1 MKQDELELLV
11 QDYLIGKKQTYDNNL
26 FNIQCSSSLENFKLN
41 TAVRLCK
48 NYCKFI
54 KKEVLVNDFLCSLRN
69 YLLIFNTDV
78 FLGEEID
85 ITNNDLGILKDSCG
99 KVYAS
104 LDMPQYI
111 NSKLIKSAF
120 MQDYKDEKNN
130 TKYFLGTSPFVYN
143 LTHFKKY
150 KSLEQKLGVTGAL
163 KTPDGYTTL
172 VSLPTGAGK
181 SLITQVLSYQKNR
194 SLTVVIVPTVSLAI
208 DQVRAAKNNIKSDK
222 NNEIFCY
229 YSGMDKETKNEMNN
243 SIKNETAKLLFIS
256 PEALIQN
263 QKFKKL
269 IEEANESRY
278 LKNIVIDEAHIVIE
292 WGTYFR
298 INYQCIEAWRN
309 NLLLYNSEIR
319 TFLLSATFEK
329 STVKKLK
336 QMFSSEDKWI
346 EVRCDSLRKEP
357 RYSLV
362 QAGSYK
368 EKNHYII
375 ELVKKLPRPLV
386 IYVTSPDKADN
397 VKKLLF
403 DNGFGN
409 VQTFTGRTKNNDRER
424 IIKEWVNNEFDT
436 IIATS
441 AFGVGVDKSDV
452 RTVLHLYVPENP
464 NKYYQELGRG
474 GRDGLPSLSVMCI
487 DTQDDLDSAF
497 NMTDKVMVPEKIL
510 GRWSSMLNAPS
521 SKRYKSIY
529 TLDTSIKP
537 NYNEP
542 DYSEDINKTHIQW
555 NMYVI
560 LFLRRYRL
568 IKIIAMIFDF
578 ETKKYFVSIE
588 IINDDLLKD
597 DATVFQLISEI
608 REKEKKKF
616 MDDFNI
622 MKRSIANSKKM
633 CWSEMFYETYELV
646 SEYCAGCNTHIDI
659 VDFGN
664 NEFPLL
670 KRIINPINKV
680 NFGISELLGSA
691 DEALIFTSNDNY
703 SLLNNLI
710 SKGVINI
717 VIADEDE
724 IKYMDLILNLEK
736 ETQLN
741 IMGMNE
747 YIDLLREEDYFYVSG
762 ITAVLY
768 SNDSS
773 KTFCELNSIRKYSN
787 KYICNI
793 HIFEN
798 DMYLDR
804 IGKRVSGII
813 NGPQIESYI
822 IERMD

>member
-1 MKQDELELLV
+1 MKQDELEILV
-11 QDYLIGKKQTYDNNL
+11 QDYLTGKKEKYDKTL
-26 FNIQCSSSLENFKLN
+26 FNIKCSSSLEKFKLN

-48 NYCKFI
+48 NCHKFTEKDI
-54 KKEVLVNDFLCSLRN
+54 SLNDFLCSLRN
-69 YLLIFNTDV
+69 YLLVFNTDV
-78 FLGEEID
+78 VLKEGID
-85 ITNNDLGILKDSCG
+85 INNNGFGLLKDSYG

-104 LDMPQYI
+104 LDMPQYV

-120 MQDYKDEKNN
+120 MKDYKEEKNDS
-130 TKYFLGTSPFVYN
+130 KYFLGTSPYVYS
-143 LTHFKKY
+143 LTRFKKY
-150 KSLEQKLGVTGAL
+150 KSLEQKLGVVGAL
-163 KTPDGYTTL
+163 KTPDGYTTV

-181 SLITQVLSYQKNR
+181 SLITQVLAYQKER
-194 SLTVVIVPTVSLAI
+194 SLTIVLVPTVSLAI
-208 DQVRAAKNNIKSDK
+208 DQVRAAKSNIYSYN

-229 YSGMDKETKNEMNN
+229 YSGMNEEIKNEMIN

-263 QKFKKL
+263 QNFKKL
-269 IEEANESRY
+269 IEEANEKRY

-292 WGTYFR
+292 WGAYFR

-319 TFLLSATFEK
+319 TYLLSATFEK

-336 QMFSSEDKWI
+336 QMFSSEDKCI
-346 EVRCDSLRKEP
+346 EVRCDFLRKEP

-362 QAGSYK
+362 QTSSYG
-368 EKNHYII
+368 EKNNHII

-397 VKKLLF
+397 VKKLLG
-403 DNGFGN
+403 DNGFN
-409 VQTFTGRTKNNDRER
+409 NIETFTGKTKNNERER

-487 DTQDDLDSAF
+487 NTEEDLDSAF
-497 NMTDKVMVPEKIL
+497 KMTDKVMLPEKIL
-510 GRWSSMLNAPS
+510 GRWESMLNGIS

-542 DYSEDINKTHIQW
+542 DYSEDINITHIQW

-560 LFLRRYRL
+560 LFLRRYGL
-568 IKIIAMIFDF
+568 INITDIIFDF
-578 ETKKYFVSIE
+578 ETKKYLISIE
-588 IINDDLLKD
+588 IISDELLRD
-597 DATVFQLISEI
+597 DARAFKIISEI

-616 MDDFNI
+616 MDDFKV
-622 MKRSIANSKKM
+622 MKRSISNSKLM

-646 SEYCAGCNTHIDI
+646 SEYCSGCNMHDDI
-659 VDFGN
+659 VDVQSNHFS
-664 NEFPLL
+664 LL
-670 KRIINPINKV
+670 KRINDPINKIS
-680 NFGISELLGSA
+680 FGISELLGNA
-691 DEALIFTSNDNY
+691 DEALIFSPNDNY
-703 SLLNNLI
+703 RLLNTLI
-710 SKGVINI
+710 NKGITTI
-717 VIADEDE
+717 VISDEDE
-724 IKYMDLILNLEK
+724 IKYMDLILNLQK
-736 ETQLN
+736 ETHLN
-741 IMGMNE
+741 IMGMDE
-747 YIDLLREEDYFYVSG
+747 YIDLLKEEDYFYVSG
-762 ITAVLY
+762 TNAILY
-768 SNDSS
+768 GNNPS
-773 KTFCELNSIRKYSN
+773 KIFGELNCIRKYAN
-787 KYICNI
+787 KNICNI

-798 DMYLDR
+798 DIYFDH
-804 IGKRVSGII
+804 IGKMASGII

-822 IERMD
+822 IERMN